1 MDFERA
7 FSGFALAVLLPATL
21 IGIFLLILHGAA

>member
-7 FSGFALAVLLPATL
+7 FSGFALAVLVPATVIGTVL
-21 IGIFLLILHGAA
+21 IAIHGG

>member
-7 FSGFALAVLLPATL
+7 FSGFALAVLAPATL
-21 IGIFLLILHGAA
+21 IGLVLIAIHGG